1 MAPHARAAACR
12 RRCVAPFLMVATL
25 WAGACSGDRTPL
37 EPVAFC
43 GPGPNTSIP
52 SPAAAATDVALALED
67 AAHRLVP
74 ALGTA
79 DPFVRTQNS
88 LTELANHVRQNRLE
102 SACIVADELWDAVA
116 ALPVGAAG
124 EADRDAIV
132 LALRE
137 ALALPLPR
145 GS

>member
-12 RRCVAPFLMVATL
+12 HKSVAPCLIIAALTL
-25 WAGACSGDRTPL
+25 AACSGDRAPL
-37 EPVAFC
+37 EPVASC
-43 GPGPNTSIP
+43 GSGPDTSIP
-52 SPAAAATDVALALED
+52 SPAAAGTDVALALED

-74 ALGTA
+74 ALGTT

-102 SACIVADELWDAVA
+102 SACIVVDELWDAVA
-116 ALPVGAAG
+116 VLPVTAAG
-124 EADRDAIV
+124 EADRDAVV

-137 ALALPLPR
+137 ALALSLPR